1 MASMADVDG
10 LKGRLEQNLGKEGLQ
25 TRMAA
30 IREQT
35 GGLLDDD
42 AVLALIADEAGMTVQ
57 RLSGL
62 GGLSPDAP
70 VSAACTIDEIEP
82 ARSFQGDARSGRF
95 RRLKVS
101 EGSTSLTLML
111 WDDETDIVEQ
121 LDIHPG
127 SRIKILSAVLKNTK
141 YGPQIHVGRNGFIV
155 PEQVSEAAGPPV
167 PCDIKDLDG
176 GRVIAKGVL
185 LSFVISGRGK
195 NRCALGR
202 LFDGTGEVD
211 VQFSQNAVEA
221 LAGSQ
226 VGVEVEISGAL
237 VAMESGRRRLVC
249 DEHAV
254 LRIL

>member
-1 MASMADVDG
+1 MSDVEG
-10 LKGRLEQNLGKEGLQ
+10 LKGRLELSLGKEELQ
-25 TRMAA
+25 TRMAR
-30 IREQT
+30 IGQET

-82 ARSFQGDARSGRF
+82 ARSFRSDARFGRF

-101 EGSTSLTLML
+101 DKNNSMTLML
-111 WDDETDIVEQ
+111 WDDETELVEQ
-121 LDIHPG
+121 LGLHPG
-127 SRIKILSAVLKNTK
+127 SRIRILSAVLKNTK

-155 PEQVSEAAGPPV
+155 PEQSNVESGPPV

-185 LSFVISGRGK
+185 LSLVISGRGK
-195 NRCALGR
+195 NRSALGR
-202 LFDGTGEVD
+202 VFDGTGEVD
-211 VQFSQNAVEA
+211 VQLSQNAVEA

-237 VAMESGRRRLVC
+237 VAMESGRKRLVC
-249 DEHAV
+249 DEHAI